1 MHLLIP
7 FAGTVSEAGRQ
18 ALATLALPRLDRLLA
33 GLQPVQRL
41 GTDAFSL
48 NPPHEQALAAAL
60 GWSHGADDALP
71 FAALV
76 AARHGTEIDP
86 NTGLP
91 WALLTPVHL
100 HVGTEQVS
108 LTPPAALQLDEAASR
123 AVLDA
128 VRHLFESEGFSL
140 HYTAPLQ
147 WLATHPLFDGLA
159 TASLDRVTG
168 RNVDPWLPDQRH
180 ARLLRR
186 LQNEV
191 QMLLYTHPLN
201 DAREAAGLPTVN
213 SVWFSGCGRL
223 PAGAAASPAPVVD
236 DRLRAPALGEDW
248 TAWADAW
255 RALDA
260 GPIADFD
267 AAATPGSGAVLTLC
281 GERFADSF
289 VPTPVGLWQKLT
301 GKRHSPPATA
311 VLEAL

>member
-1 MHLLIP
+1 MHLMIP

-18 ALATLALPRLDRLLA
+18 ALQALALPHLDRLLA
-33 GLQPVQRL
+33 RLAPAGRL
-41 GTDAFSL
+41 GSDAFSP

-60 GWSHGADDALP
+60 GWPHGPDDALP
-71 FAALV
+71 FAAAQAAALGLD
-76 AARHGTEIDP
+76 AAR
-86 NTGLP
+86 P

-108 LTPPAALQLDEAASR
+108 LTPPAALQLDEPGSR
-123 AVLDA
+123 AVLEA
-128 VRHLFESEGFSL
+128 VRALFESEGFGL
-140 HYTAPLQ
+140 HWTAPLQ

-168 RNVDPWLPDQRH
+168 RNIDPWLPDQRH
-180 ARLLRR
+180 ARLIRR

-223 PAGAAASPAPVVD
+223 PAATGAAPVID

-248 TAWADAW
+248 AAWADAW

-260 GPIADFD
+260 GPLAELE
-267 AAATPGSGAVLTLC
+267 GARDGVQLTLC
-281 GERFADSF
+281 GERFADRF
-289 VPTPVGLWQKLT
+289 TPAPVGLWQKLT
-301 GKRHSPPATA
+301 GRRHSPNVLA
-311 VLEAL
+311 VLGAL

>member
-1 MHLLIP
+1 MDLPTPHLIIP

-60 GWSHGADDALP
+60 GWPHGADDALP
-71 FAALV
+71 FAARQ
-76 AARHGTEIDP
+76 AAALGLDA
-86 NTGLP
+86 GLP

-108 LTPPAALQLDEAASR
+108 LTPPAALQLDEAGSQA
-123 AVLDA
+123 ALAA
-128 VRHLFESEGFSL
+128 VRALFESEGFTL
-140 HYTAPLQ
+140 HFAAPLQ

-168 RNVDPWLPDQRH
+168 RNVDPWLPDHRS

-191 QMLLYTHPLN
+191 QMLLYTHALN

-223 PAGAAASPAPVVD
+223 PAATAAAEPRID
-236 DRLRAPALGEDW
+236 DRLRAAALNEDW
-248 TAWADAW
+248 AAWTEAW

-260 GPIADFD
+260 GPIAELAALAD
-267 AAATPGSGAVLTLC
+267 AGQPFELTLC
-281 GERFADSF
+281 GERFAQRFAPAPRS
-289 VPTPVGLWQKLT
+289 LWQRLT
-301 GKRHSPPATA
+301 GRRQSAAAIA
-311 VLEAL
+311 VLEGL